1 VQLRHT
7 VEIKQRRHAGGI
19 LYMKTERVKM
29 WNSGGQYSCA
39 KFICITGRVF
49 RHCFHIQ
56 RLAIIRRYT
65 LL

>member
-19 LYMKTERVKM
+19 LNMKTERVKCEN
-29 WNSGGQYSCA
+29 WEDNSCA
-39 KFICITGRVF
+39 KFICIAGRVF
-49 RHCFHIQ
+49 RQCFHIQ